1 MPTKKAVLSYLIP
14 ICCAGLQWC
23 VTVASHINQAFF
35 RYQNGTFYYQ
45 TVKYLFLLALIA
57 VWCFVFHVAR
67 KLRQRDAQY
76 FRGLQIF
83 LVYFAILMGLL
94 VILWPG
100 TWSWD
105 DAITLNVLCYYDTF
119 FPWQHILTGIYQD
132 VLLQFLPFPGG
143 LILLQNGIIA
153 LCVAYCVTKLEV
165 AFSLKHLSNPLL
177 DILLKLLPF
186 LLPPVLMYQFSGYR
200 MGLYV
205 YLDLTMLVMLLCAGK
220 NDSPWSWG
228 KVLLFSFLSVI
239 VTVWRTEALVY
250 IPGLVLL
257 LALIRRD
264 TLTWAKKGLCVLLI
278 QCGFVGLNQWQS
290 QELGDA
296 NYQIAS
302 LMRPCVELVRAADPT
317 RDAQELSAIDSVVI
331 LEVIYSHPSENG
343 ENLYWFGD
351 CVRDYPPEAY
361 GDFLKAMVK
370 LSLKYP
376 KVVFLERW
384 NLFLEGSGITGA
396 SVDNIETA
404 RFFDE
409 DYTSGAKTVTI
420 FKGWF
425 AYEPIFKG
433 ARKQTIYWINGLTSG
448 GQPTI
453 AYRLIWNAIIPELIL
468 AFVWLR
474 LLIQKKWYPWLLCSM
489 VLAKLGIVFLT
500 QPSRWLM
507 YVLPFY
513 LLGYAYLTFRPWIYY
528 SGKKGKTNG

>member
-1 MPTKKAVLSYLIP
+1 M
-14 ICCAGLQWC
+14 
-23 VTVASHINQAFF
+23 
-35 RYQNGTFYYQ
+35 
-45 TVKYLFLLALIA
+45 
-57 VWCFVFHVAR
+57 
-67 KLRQRDAQY
+67 
-76 FRGLQIF
+76 
-83 LVYFAILMGLL
+83 
-94 VILWPG
+94 
-100 TWSWD
+100 
-105 DAITLNVLCYYDTF
+105 LCYYDTF

-278 QCGFVGLNQWQS
+278 LCGFVGLNQWQS

-425 AYEPIFKG
+425 AYKPIFKG

-468 AFVWLR
+468 ALVWFR

>member
-1 MPTKKAVLSYLIP
+1 
-14 ICCAGLQWC
+14 
-23 VTVASHINQAFF
+23 
-35 RYQNGTFYYQ
+35 
-45 TVKYLFLLALIA
+45 
-57 VWCFVFHVAR
+57 
-67 KLRQRDAQY
+67 
-76 FRGLQIF
+76 
-83 LVYFAILMGLL
+83 
-94 VILWPG
+94 
-100 TWSWD
+100 
-105 DAITLNVLCYYDTF
+105 
-119 FPWQHILTGIYQD
+119 
-132 VLLQFLPFPGG
+132 
-143 LILLQNGIIA
+143 
-153 LCVAYCVTKLEV
+153 
-165 AFSLKHLSNPLL
+165 
-177 DILLKLLPF
+177 
-186 LLPPVLMYQFSGYR
+186 MYQFSGYR

-278 QCGFVGLNQWQS
+278 LCGFVGLNQWQS

-351 CVRDYPPEAY
+351 CVRDYQPEAY

-468 AFVWLR
+468 ALVWLR